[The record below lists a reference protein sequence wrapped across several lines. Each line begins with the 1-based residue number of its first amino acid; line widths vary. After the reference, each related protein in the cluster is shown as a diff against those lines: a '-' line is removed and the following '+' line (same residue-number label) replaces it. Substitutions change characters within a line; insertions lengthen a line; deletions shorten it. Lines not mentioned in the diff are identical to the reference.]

1 MNYKKYIS
9 TILLMLISC
18 SFVFAQQIDRILPY
32 TNNDTTGVYLIL
44 DGNIKYEK
52 EIRQSPPSVSLIFPN
67 TKLTEGN
74 YQKMVDMPPLFRIEA
89 RETISSQ
96 YYKHAKVDL
105 YFSEI
110 PEFRIDYIGDN
121 VLRILWSAKYLDDE
135 YNKSKLEEKGS
146 NLEIWTS
153 FENEVSLNL
162 KNAELVDI
170 LRLLAMQSGMN
181 LVTSDEISGKV
192 TLTLTD
198 VSVGSALDAM
208 LKVNGYDW
216 FIQENLIVVKPI
228 DDDIV
233 GGLVTKHYKLEYA
246 DAFSIGTALSN
257 VLTEKGKFQVFSP
270 VAGSSYFG
278 SNMMGGMQGGM
289 GGMQSGMGG
298 TQGGIGGMQSGM
310 GGMQS
315 GIGGM
320 QSGMGGMQ
328 SGGGMQGGMG
338 GTMGGSQG
346 MQSMM
351 TADYILVTDV
361 YSNFDHIESIIKQL
375 DVKVAQINISVKF
388 IETKLNVNERLGIDW
403 TLRAEVFGP
412 VPDTKATIVDFE
424 DFKLFDSNSL
434 SLYSFS
440 LPAFESVLEMLASD
454 SETRLLQEP
463 QITTKN
469 NTVAIF
475 KVGTTYPVLITQ
487 TTQISQTTSFQDK
500 EINIILRVQPRINED
515 QYISLDISTTVQALI
530 GFTGPNNDQPIIS
543 DRATTT
549 HVRVEDQKTLMIGG
563 LIFDQTIENNK
574 KIPFISSIPLL
585 GKLFTHTTYT
595 TEQRELLIFITPSI
609 IHYH

>member
-1 MNYKKYIS
+1 MNHKKYIS
-9 TILLMLISC
+9 TILLILISC
-18 SFVFAQQIDRILPY
+18 SFAFAQQIDRIIPY
-32 TNNDTTGVYLIL
+32 NNNDTTGVYLIL

-74 YQKMVDMPPLFRIEA
+74 YQKIIDIPPLFRIEA
-89 RETISSQ
+89 KETISSK
-96 YYKHAKVDL
+96 YYKHARVNL
-105 YFSEI
+105 YFNEI
-110 PEFRIDYIGDN
+110 PEFKIDYIGDN
-121 VLRILWSAKYLDDE
+121 ILRIQWSAKYLDDD
-135 YNKSKLEEKGS
+135 NTTDVLEGK
-146 NLEIWTS
+146 NLNLQIWSS

-162 KNAELVDI
+162 KNAELIDI
-170 LRLLAMQSGMN
+170 LRLLAMQSDMN
-181 LVTSDEISGKV
+181 LITSDEITGKV
-192 TLTLTD
+192 TLTLKD

-216 FIQENLIVVKPI
+216 FIQDNLIVVKPI
-228 DDDIV
+228 DDDVV

-257 VLTEKGKFQVFSP
+257 VFTEKGKFQVFSP
-270 VAGSSYFG
+270 VASTSYFEDYL
-278 SNMMGGMQGGM
+278 SQGTSGTY
-289 GGMQSGMGG
+289 GTQSGLGGG
-298 TQGGIGGMQSGM
+298 TQGGLGGV
-310 GGMQS
+310 GGGGVQG
-315 GIGGM
+315 GIGGA
-320 QSGMGGMQ
+320 QTGIGGA
-328 SGGGMQGGMG
+328 QGSSLG
-338 GTMGGSQG
+338 GTQGGSQG
-346 MQSMM
+346 IQSLMN
-351 TADYILVTDV
+351 ADYILVTDV

-403 TLRAEVFGP
+403 TLRSEMIGP

-424 DFKLFDSNSL
+424 DFKLFDSKNL

-469 NTVAIF
+469 NTVATF
-475 KVGTTYPVLITQ
+475 KVGTTYPVLVTQ
-487 TTQISQTTSFQDK
+487 TTQVSQTTSYIDK
-500 EINIILRVQPRINED
+500 EINIILKVQPRINED
-515 QYISLDISTTVQALI
+515 QYISLDISTTVQALV
-530 GFTGPNNDQPIIS
+530 GFSGLNNDQPIIS

-549 HVRVEDQKTLMIGG
+549 HVRVEDKKTLMIGG

-574 KIPFISSIPLL
+574 KVPFLSSIPLL

-609 IHYH
+609 IRNH

>member
-1 MNYKKYIS
+1 MNNKKYIS
-9 TILLMLISC
+9 TIFLVLISC
-18 SFVFAQQIDRILPY
+18 PFIFAQQIDRILPY
-32 TNNDTTGVYLIL
+32 KNNDTTGVYLIF

-74 YQKMVDMPPLFRIEA
+74 YQKMVDLPPLFRIEA
-89 RETISSQ
+89 KETISSK

-121 VLRILWSAKYLDDE
+121 VLRIIWSTKYLGDE
-135 YNKSKLEEKGS
+135 YDIDKLEEKSS
-146 NLEIWTS
+146 NFEIWTS
-153 FENEVSLNL
+153 FENIVSMNL
-162 KNAELVDI
+162 KNAELIDI
-170 LRLLAMQSGMN
+170 LRLLAVQSGMN

-233 GGLVTKHYKLEYA
+233 GGLVTKHYKLEYV

-298 TQGGIGGMQSGM
+298 MQSGF
-310 GGMQS
+310 GGAQGGFGGAQT
-315 GIGGM
+315 GI
-320 QSGMGGMQ
+320 
-328 SGGGMQGGMG
+328 GGMQGGMG
-338 GTMGGSQG
+338 GTMGGYQG

-424 DFKLFDSNSL
+424 DFKLFDSHSL

-440 LPAFESVLEMLASD
+440 LPMFKSVLEMLASD

-469 NTVAIF
+469 NTVATF
-475 KVGTTYPVLITQ
+475 KVGTIYPTLVTQ
-487 TTQISQTTSFQDK
+487 TTQVSQTTSYIDK
-500 EINIILRVQPRINED
+500 EINIILKVQPRINED

-543 DRATTT
+543 DRVTTT

-563 LIFDQTIENNK
+563 LIFDQTIESNK

-609 IHYH
+609 IRNH

>member
-1 MNYKKYIS
+1 MNNKKYIS
-9 TILLMLISC
+9 TIFLVLISC
-18 SFVFAQQIDRILPY
+18 PFIFAQQIDRILPY
-32 TNNDTTGVYLIL
+32 KNNDTTGVYLIF

-74 YQKMVDMPPLFRIEA
+74 YQKMVDLPPLFRIEA
-89 RETISSQ
+89 KETISSK

-121 VLRILWSAKYLDDE
+121 VLRIIWSTKYLGDE
-135 YNKSKLEEKGS
+135 YDIDKLEEKSS
-146 NLEIWTS
+146 NFEIWTS
-153 FENEVSLNL
+153 FENIISMNL
-162 KNAELVDI
+162 KNAELIDI
-170 LRLLAMQSGMN
+170 LRLLAVQSGMN
-181 LVTSDEISGKV
+181 LVTSDDISGKV

-233 GGLVTKHYKLEYA
+233 GGLVTKHYKLEYV

-298 TQGGIGGMQSGM
+298 MQSGF
-310 GGMQS
+310 GGAQGGFGGAQT
-315 GIGGM
+315 GI
-320 QSGMGGMQ
+320 
-328 SGGGMQGGMG
+328 GGMQGGMG
-338 GTMGGSQG
+338 GTMGGYQG

-424 DFKLFDSNSL
+424 DFKLFDSHSL

-440 LPAFESVLEMLASD
+440 LPMFKSVLEMLASD

-469 NTVAIF
+469 NTVATF
-475 KVGTTYPVLITQ
+475 KVGTIYPTLVTQ
-487 TTQISQTTSFQDK
+487 TTQVSQTTSYIDK
-500 EINIILRVQPRINED
+500 EINIILKVQPRINED

-543 DRATTT
+543 DRVTTT

-563 LIFDQTIENNK
+563 LIFDQTIESNK

-609 IHYH
+609 IRNH